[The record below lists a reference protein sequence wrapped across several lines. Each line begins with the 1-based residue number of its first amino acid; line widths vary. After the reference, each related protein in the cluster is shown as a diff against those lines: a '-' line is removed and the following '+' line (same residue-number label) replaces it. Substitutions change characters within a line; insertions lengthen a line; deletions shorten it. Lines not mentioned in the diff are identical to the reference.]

1 MKGQLTSYDCQF
13 FWLEVETI
21 EAGKSASKLC
31 AFLGD
36 GAFKLNQSC
45 KKKQLMLKLKAKL
58 VQVLGFFF
66 VFVHNLLQS
75 LIYRTHK
82 PFPFRRE
89 PNVFVFNTMHHH
101 AVFKKGQEA
110 AWIEYQNISLK

>member
-1 MKGQLTSYDCQF
+1 M
-13 FWLEVETI
+13 I

-36 GAFKLNQSC
+36 GAFKLNQS
-45 KKKQLMLKLKAKL
+45 QRMLKLKAKL
-58 VQVLGFFF
+58 VQVLGVFF

-89 PNVFVFNTMHHH
+89 PDVFVFNTMHHH
-101 AVFKKGQEA
+101 AVFKRGQEA
-110 AWIEYQNISLK
+110 A

>member
-58 VQVLGFFF
+58 VQVLVFFF
-66 VFVHNLLQS
+66 CVCTQFASKLDLQD
-75 LIYRTHK
+75 TQ
-82 PFPFRRE
+82 
-89 PNVFVFNTMHHH
+89 T
-101 AVFKKGQEA
+101 
-110 AWIEYQNISLK
+110 ISF